1 MTRLDRHILV
11 VRNRLTI
18 GEFLRFWGGALLYL
32 AVVVLVAV
40 AGQKLLNRLLPHGAI
55 LILVGAVV
63 TIFVALIVSLK
74 RRPSPQVAAIAI
86 DRELHLKEKFSTAIY
101 AQPFDDPFARAVISD
116 AQQTAETV
124 SLENKFPLRFPRS
137 AGFAL
142 AVFAAALLTAWLVPP
157 LHLLASPTPPPATV
171 VRPADRVATDRL
183 LKDDLP
189 RIEQGAKL
197 LSGGDDA
204 IRRATADLDK
214 AAHTTEGDDLHV
226 KRSALSTLQDLQKAF
241 KQDLEKNQEFQNA
254 QMTKEALA
262 QMQGATDTSTPMGKA
277 QNEIKA
283 GDLDGAMNDIS
294 KAVADFNKLPPEQQ
308 QKILNQ
314 AQQLA
319 QQLTNAA
326 NNPATG
332 QNIARQL
339 MQMGASQS
347 MAQNMSAA
355 MQQAA
360 QGNPQAQ
367 QQLQQ
372 MAKQLSQQMNGG
384 QGPSQQQQH
393 QIQSMMAKAQ
403 GMANSQAQAGALSSA
418 MQQLA
423 SAMQQAKATPQQA
436 GHPGQMP
443 KPGQGPSQQM
453 AQAGQNLQQQLQQ
466 MQAQAKDAQ
475 AMKAAADASAA
486 AAADAASGLNSQNG
500 GGAQD
505 QSGGDQQ
512 SQDSNGNSQNMNQNQ
527 NQGGQGQGHG
537 AGGNGK
543 GGAKNPDMEETPYH
557 MKQEIDPSKDI
568 DGGEILA
575 SRYVKAGIDPG
586 QSVAGL
592 KGVAVSGEQEEQDDI
607 EQDHVSRDAQ
617 QSVKDYFSSI
627 QQSDQTQQP

>member
-1 MTRLDRHILV
+1 MTRLDRHILA

-18 GEFLRFWGGALLYL
+18 GEFIQFWGLGLLYL
-32 AVVVLVAV
+32 AIVVWLAI
-40 AGQKLLNRLLPHGAI
+40 AGQKLLDRLLPHGTI
-55 LILVGAVV
+55 LFIVGIAGTILA
-63 TIFVALIVSLK
+63 ALIWSLIH
-74 RRPSPQVAAIAI
+74 RPTPQLAAIAI
-86 DRELHLKEKFSTAIY
+86 DRELHLKEKFSSAIY
-101 AQPFDDPFARAVISD
+101 AQPFDDPFAKAVILD
-116 AQQTAETV
+116 AEQTAQTV
-124 SLENKFPLRFPRS
+124 SLENKFPLRIPRT
-137 AGFAL
+137 AGFAA
-142 AVFAAALLTAWLVPP
+142 AVFAAALLTSWLVPP
-157 LHLLASPTPPPATV
+157 LHLVASPTPAPATIA
-171 VRPADRVATDRL
+171 RTADQKAADRL
-183 LKDDLP
+183 LKDQLP

-197 LSGGDDA
+197 LSSDDA
-204 IRRATADLDK
+204 IKRASADLDK
-214 AAHTTEGDDLHV
+214 AAHTTEGDDLHA
-226 KRSALSTLQDLQKAF
+226 KRSALATLQDLQKAF
-241 KQDLEKNQEFQNA
+241 HQELEKNQEFQNA
-254 QMTKEALA
+254 QISKEALA

-283 GDLDGAMNDIS
+283 GDLDAAMNDIS
-294 KAVADFNKLPPEQQ
+294 KAVQDFNNLPPEQQ

-319 QQLTNAA
+319 QQLANAA

-372 MAKQLSQQMNGG
+372 MAQKLSQQMNGG
-384 QGPSQQQQH
+384 KGPSQQQQQ

-403 GMANSQAQAGALSSA
+403 AMANTQAQAGALSSS

-423 SAMQQAKATPQQA
+423 SAMQQAKASPQA
-436 GHPGQMP
+436 GHPGQMQ

-453 AQAGQNLQQQLQQ
+453 SQAAQGLQQQLQQ

-486 AAADAASGLNSQNG
+486 AAADAAAGLSSPGSGEDQANGNQDSNNPGDGNDQHPGQNQNG
-500 GGAQD
+500 GKPGQ
-505 QSGGDQQ
+505 
-512 SQDSNGNSQNMNQNQ
+512 GNAGKG
-527 NQGGQGQGHG
+527 QGGT
-537 AGGNGK
+537 
-543 GGAKNPDMEETPYH
+543 KNPDMEETPYH
-557 MKQEIDPSKDI
+557 MQQVIDPSKDI
-568 DGGEILA
+568 AGGKILA

-586 QSVAGL
+586 QSAAGL
-592 KGVAVSGEQEEQDDI
+592 RDVAVSGQQEEQDDI

-617 QSVKDYFSSI
+617 QAVKDYFSSI
-627 QQSDQTQQP
+627 QQTSPQQ